1 MTSEDGF
8 RDRLETE
15 LAALR
20 APAVGGI
27 AGEALA
33 HGRRI
38 RRRERVAGV
47 VGMVGGVAAV
57 AGVTAGAVAL
67 GGGFASSGAGSTAA
81 SGGGVGPGMG
91 PGVAAVTTTH
101 APVSTRTPTPAPS
114 TPSTPGT
121 SGPSSPGS
129 RPSYL
134 GEPTNTQNPPNTVIG
149 TIPASWKPPVPAHP
163 ANATSTDGQSVAE
176 LVVDVL
182 WTIEPGSGSSFSGS
196 SQADVNANAT
206 LTWTAQ
212 HGSIRLSASVSNGA
226 LDGKTPQSQCM
237 PAYEMDYCA
246 AATLADGTVVLVQH
260 GTGYP
265 TPSSPPTHTNMVTI
279 TRPDHAAIN
288 VVEWSNGPL
297 TDDQLYKIV
306 SDPRWG
312 LSMDGSFVANADRVV
327 RPFADTGA

>member
-1 MTSEDGF
+1 MTSEDSF
-8 RDRLETE
+8 RERLETE
-15 LAALR
+15 LAKVR
-20 APAVGGI
+20 APAIGGI

-47 VGMVGGVAAV
+47 VGGVAAV

-67 GGGFASSGAGSTAA
+67 GSGFGSGGTGSAA
-81 SGGGVGPGMG
+81 SGGGVGPGVG
-91 PGVAAVTTTH
+91 PGVVAGTTTH
-101 APVSTRTPTPAPS
+101 APA
-114 TPSTPGT
+114 STPGT
-121 SGPSSPGS
+121 SSTSPTSSPPSAHPFPGTPPSQVRLGS
-129 RPSYL
+129 
-134 GEPTNTQNPPNTVIG
+134 TQSSPNTIIG
-149 TIPASWKPPVPAHP
+149 TIPASWKPPVPARP
-163 ANATSTDGQSVAE
+163 TNPTSTDGQSVAE
-176 LVVDVL
+176 LVLDVL
-182 WTIEPGSGSSFSGS
+182 GTIEPGSGSSFSGS

-206 LTWTAQ
+206 LTWTTQ

-246 AATLADGTVVLVQH
+246 AATLADGSVVMVEH

-265 TPSSPPTHTNMVTI
+265 TPASAPTHNNMVMI

-312 LSMDGSFVANADRVV
+312 LAMDGSSVAKADRDI
-327 RPFADTGA
+327 RPFTDTGA